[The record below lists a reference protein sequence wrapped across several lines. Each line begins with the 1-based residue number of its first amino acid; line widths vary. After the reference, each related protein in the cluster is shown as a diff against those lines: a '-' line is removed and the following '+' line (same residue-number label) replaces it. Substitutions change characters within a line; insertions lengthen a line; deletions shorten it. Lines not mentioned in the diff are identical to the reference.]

1 MKTRSPSMDIK
12 QLPEGVIFTY
22 DPSHFETV
30 DVLHALAKEAEM
42 ELEMSVIALLDK
54 KYELSGNQITEDGE
68 VILSRSPV
76 GQVSGWEMTRR
87 IDYGRRRIASFQQ
100 AVDNMK
106 AILDRNVNHWDLA
119 VNKGEFTK

>member
-1 MKTRSPSMDIK
+1 MDIK

-106 AILDRNVNHWDLA
+106 AILDKDVNHWDLA